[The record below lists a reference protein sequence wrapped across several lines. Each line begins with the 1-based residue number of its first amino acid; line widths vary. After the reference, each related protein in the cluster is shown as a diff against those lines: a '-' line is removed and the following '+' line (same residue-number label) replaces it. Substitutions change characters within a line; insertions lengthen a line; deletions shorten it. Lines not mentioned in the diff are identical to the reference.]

1 MIINYNDEQ
10 LACIISDIF
19 DITGISIS
27 ILDTDFNR
35 LASQLPEE
43 NYCHI
48 LQSIEGEKKYCTECD
63 RKILKRCLSTKKLES
78 HICRAGLYDSA
89 MPIIKYDTIVG
100 FVIMGQV
107 RSEKSPALPQYYPDT
122 DDFSLGKL
130 ERLYTKAPFLTK
142 SQLSGLYDLLPRILF
157 DNAIEII
164 YDSFVNKAVEYIN
177 ANLQENL
184 SVSRLCEEF
193 HISKNYLYKAFRN
206 NLGTTVTEYINEQRI
221 QQAKKLLEQ
230 SNNSVYQ
237 IAETVGIYNYTYFC
251 QLFKKLTKITPTE
264 YRKCSPIK

>member
-1 MIINYNDEQ
+1 MIINYNKEQ
-10 LACIISDIF
+10 LSCIINDIF

-27 ILDTDFNR
+27 ILDTDFNYLARR
-35 LASQLPEE
+35 LPKE

-48 LQSIEGEKKYCTECD
+48 LQSIEDERKYCSKCD
-63 RKILKRCLSTKKLES
+63 QKILKQCLSTKKLES
-78 HICRAGLYDSA
+78 HICRTGLCDSA

-107 RSEKSPALPQYYPDT
+107 RSEKSPALPLYCPNT
-122 DDFSLGKL
+122 DDSSLRKL
-130 ERLYTKAPFLTK
+130 EQLYTKIPILTEG
-142 SQLSGLYDLLPRILF
+142 QLSGLYDLLPRILF
-157 DNAIEII
+157 DNAIEIV

-177 ANLQENL
+177 TNLQENL
-184 SVSRLCEEF
+184 SVSKLCEEF

-230 SNNSVYQ
+230 SHNSVYQ
-237 IAETVGIYNYTYFC
+237 IGEMVGIYNYTYFC
-251 QLFKKLTKITPTE
+251 QLFKKLIGMTPTQ
-264 YRKCSPIK
+264 YRKRSPI